1 MGLWKQR
8 RVVLLTATAYMGAL
22 LFGFD
27 TGVMG
32 SVLAMGGFKTD
43 FGLPIG
49 STGFADEKNAQVSSN
64 VVSLLTAGAFFGAI
78 FGAFVNERIG
88 RRFTMMV
95 FALVFLVGA
104 AMQTGS
110 PGIIGLIYAGR
121 VIAGLGIGGMS
132 AVMSVYVSE
141 NAPAKYRGGIA
152 GLFQEFLVLGSTFA
166 YWLDYGVNL
175 HIPTSTRQWRIPVS
189 IQLIP
194 GGLMLIG
201 LFFLKESPRWLTKKD
216 RHEEAVAALSY
227 VRAAPVDSDEV
238 VHEIGEIR
246 ASCEEEK
253 RASAGMTW
261 RECLKPGARKR
272 FILAFVL
279 MVCQQFSGTNS
290 IGYYAPQIF
299 QTVGLSAADSS
310 LFATGIYGTVKVVA
324 TGIFLIVGIDRF
336 GRKKSLV
343 FGAAWMM
350 SMMFIIGAVLT
361 THPPENTDGVSQAS
375 IAMVAMIYLYVIGY
389 SASWGPTPW
398 VFVSEIFPTR
408 LRGYGV
414 GLAAATQW
422 LFNFIITKITPEAV
436 NNIGW
441 KTFIMFG
448 VFCFSNGVFVFLFIP
463 ETKQM
468 TLEEIDMLFGG
479 PPPEERQKDV
489 ERAMSDAQ
497 HKTHE
502 IEFNEHGQKPEGVE
516 HETPTKHRQDL
527 GSKADP
533 DEAFQAHKYKGTK
546 SSKISISVEAMPGET
561 PERKLRLLSLDGG
574 GVRGLA
580 SLYMLKQLLSQFGD
594 EKPCDFF
601 DMIAGTSTGGL
612 IAIMLACLEMSI
624 DDCIDAFTSLMG
636 RAFKKEHKLAFTFCG
651 KVQHRYDSKELEKA
665 IKEVITGTGLHQDA
679 LLRHNPT
686 PKCKCFVV
694 ALSEQASTITHFT
707 NYKKDHEMSNFYD
720 KVKIWEAARATSA
733 ATSFFDPITI
743 DGSAYVDGGLGMNN
757 PVDRLWREAREVFV
771 TGEQNLE
778 AVIRCVLSVGTGK
791 PALRAFGR
799 SVSEVGN
806 SLIAIATETE
816 EKHRTFYNSHEDL
829 ARHRLYFRF
838 NPPYLDAIALNE
850 AEKRGDIRVRTEEY
864 GNDPEVALRVRN
876 FQEVAGSDPT
886 FVVVPSNVPRMPTRV
901 FYALTDQPNHMLKDK
916 RSYWQRLTLVS
927 YNMYFNMALDCQ
939 KRGTSAT
946 GKISFQNF
954 IQMFNKSTPPKSKII
969 EIWARLLRDHLKA
982 DVAASKHPVS
992 FVMAVLY
999 MLHAECICNLRP
1011 PEDLGGATED
1021 RREAL
1026 KRFDHWVPCQCKRK
1040 CGREWNFVND
1050 LGLPRGGE
1058 PAIAAPLSSECVPV
1072 FPVVVVE
1079 PPKPPESPPV
1089 ELTVGTLRDIEA
1101 VLGTLDCEFPGS
1113 TSAWRLLAE
1122 NPASGVARTRISASK
1137 AEEAQLREDRVE
1149 AASKS

>member
-1 MGLWKQR
+1 
-8 RVVLLTATAYMGAL
+8 
-22 LFGFD
+22 
-27 TGVMG
+27 
-32 SVLAMGGFKTD
+32 
-43 FGLPIG
+43 
-49 STGFADEKNAQVSSN
+49 
-64 VVSLLTAGAFFGAI
+64 
-78 FGAFVNERIG
+78 
-88 RRFTMMV
+88 
-95 FALVFLVGA
+95 
-104 AMQTGS
+104 
-110 PGIIGLIYAGR
+110 
-121 VIAGLGIGGMS
+121 
-132 AVMSVYVSE
+132 
-141 NAPAKYRGGIA
+141 
-152 GLFQEFLVLGSTFA
+152 
-166 YWLDYGVNL
+166 
-175 HIPTSTRQWRIPVS
+175 
-189 IQLIP
+189 
-194 GGLMLIG
+194 
-201 LFFLKESPRWLTKKD
+201 
-216 RHEEAVAALSY
+216 
-227 VRAAPVDSDEV
+227 
-238 VHEIGEIR
+238 
-246 ASCEEEK
+246 
-253 RASAGMTW
+253 
-261 RECLKPGARKR
+261 
-272 FILAFVL
+272 
-279 MVCQQFSGTNS
+279 
-290 IGYYAPQIF
+290 
-299 QTVGLSAADSS
+299 
-310 LFATGIYGTVKVVA
+310 
-324 TGIFLIVGIDRF
+324 
-336 GRKKSLV
+336 
-343 FGAAWMM
+343 
-350 SMMFIIGAVLT
+350 
-361 THPPENTDGVSQAS
+361 
-375 IAMVAMIYLYVIGY
+375 
-389 SASWGPTPW
+389 
-398 VFVSEIFPTR
+398 
-408 LRGYGV
+408 
-414 GLAAATQW
+414 
-422 LFNFIITKITPEAV
+422 
-436 NNIGW
+436 
-441 KTFIMFG
+441 
-448 VFCFSNGVFVFLFIP
+448 
-463 ETKQM
+463 
-468 TLEEIDMLFGG
+468 G

-516 HETPTKHRQDL
+516 HETPTKHHYKIYLIVSKVSSLQLIEAVLPNRLISAVSAKQTIPSCQDL

-533 DEAFQAHKYKGTK
+533 DEAFQAQKYKGTQ
-546 SSKISISVEAMPGET
+546 STKISISVEAMPGET

-686 PKCKCFVV
+686 PNCKCFVV

-778 AVIRCVLSVGTGK
+778 DLIRCVLSVGTGK
-791 PALRAFGR
+791 PALKAFGR

-829 ARHRLYFRF
+829 ARQRLYFRF

-876 FQEVAGSDPT
+876 FQEVAGSEPILPGT
-886 FVVVPSNVPRMPTRV
+886 VPRMPTRV

-954 IQMFNKSTPPKSKII
+954 LQMFNKSTPPKSKII

-999 MLHAECICNLRP
+999 MLHAECICHLRP
-1011 PEDLGGATED
+1011 PEDLDGATENW
-1021 RREAL
+1021 REAL
-1026 KRFDHWVPCQCKRK
+1026 KRFDHWVSCQCKRN

-1058 PAIAAPLSSECVPV
+1058 PGKECDMEAYTKRSAKRNVFAKADETIFAIMRDTWKVP
-1072 FPVVVVE
+1072 
-1079 PPKPPESPPV
+1079 
-1089 ELTVGTLRDIEA
+1089 
-1101 VLGTLDCEFPGS
+1101 
-1113 TSAWRLLAE
+1113 
-1122 NPASGVARTRISASK
+1122 
-1137 AEEAQLREDRVE
+1137 RERG
-1149 AASKS
+1149 

>member
-32 SVLAMGGFKTD
+32 SVLAMDGFKTD
-43 FGLPIG
+43 FGLPVG

-64 VVSLLTAGAFFGAI
+64 VVSLLTAGSFFGAI
-78 FGAFVNERIG
+78 FGAFINERIG

-216 RHEEAVAALSY
+216 RHEEAVAALSH

-253 RASAGMTW
+253 RASVGMTW
-261 RECLKPGARKR
+261 KECLKPGARKR

-479 PPPEERQKDV
+479 PEPEERQKDV

-502 IEFNEHGQKPEGVE
+502 IEFNEHGPKLEGVE

-527 GSKADP
+527 GSKADA
-533 DEAFQAHKYKGTK
+533 DEAFQAQEYKGTK
-546 SSKISISVEAMPGET
+546 STKITFSIEAMPSET

-624 DDCIDAFTSLMG
+624 DDCINAFTSLMG
-636 RAFKKEHKLAFTFCG
+636 KAFKREHKLAFTFRG

-665 IKEVITGTGLHQDA
+665 IKEVITGTGLHRDA

-686 PKCKCFVV
+686 PKCRCFVV
-694 ALSEQASTITHFT
+694 ALSEQARTITHFT

-733 ATSFFDPITI
+733 ATSFFDPIMI

-778 AVIRCVLSVGTGK
+778 DLIRCVLSVGTGK
-791 PALRAFGR
+791 PALKAFGR
-799 SVSEVGN
+799 SVSEVGS
-806 SLIAIATETE
+806 SLVAIATETE

-829 ARHRLYFRF
+829 ARQRLYFRF

-876 FQEVAGSDPT
+876 FQEVAGSEPIL
-886 FVVVPSNVPRMPTRV
+886 PSNVPRMPTRV
-901 FYALTDQPNHMLKDK
+901 FYALTDQPSHMLKDK
-916 RSYWQRLTLVS
+916 PSYWQRLTLVS

-946 GKISFQNF
+946 GKINFQNF

-1026 KRFDHWVPCQCKRK
+1026 KRFDHWVPCQCKRR

-1050 LGLPRGGE
+1050 LGLSRAGE
-1058 PAIAAPLSSECVPV
+1058 PGKECDMEAYTKRSAKRNV
-1072 FPVVVVE
+1072 FAKADETIFATMRNTWKIP
-1079 PPKPPESPPV
+1079 
-1089 ELTVGTLRDIEA
+1089 RD
-1101 VLGTLDCEFPGS
+1101 
-1113 TSAWRLLAE
+1113 R
-1122 NPASGVARTRISASK
+1122 R
-1137 AEEAQLREDRVE
+1137 
-1149 AASKS
+1149 

>member
-32 SVLAMGGFKTD
+32 SVLAMEGFKTD

-88 RRFTMMV
+88 RRFTMML

-516 HETPTKHRQDL
+516 HETPTKHHYKIYLIVSKVSSLQLIEAVLPNRLISAVSAKQTIPSCQDL

-533 DEAFQAHKYKGTK
+533 DEAFQAQKYKGTQ
-546 SSKISISVEAMPGET
+546 STKISISVEAMPGET

-778 AVIRCVLSVGTGK
+778 DLIRCVLSVGTGK
-791 PALRAFGR
+791 PALKAFGR

-829 ARHRLYFRF
+829 ARQRLYFRF

-876 FQEVAGSDPT
+876 FQEVAGSEPILPGT
-886 FVVVPSNVPRMPTRV
+886 VPRMPTRV

-954 IQMFNKSTPPKSKII
+954 LQMFNKSTPPKSKII

-999 MLHAECICNLRP
+999 MLHAECICHLRP
-1011 PEDLGGATED
+1011 PEDLDGATEN

-1026 KRFDHWVPCQCKRK
+1026 KRFDHWVSCQCKRN

-1058 PAIAAPLSSECVPV
+1058 PGKECDMEAYTKRNAKRNVFAKADETIFAIMRDTWKVP
-1072 FPVVVVE
+1072 
-1079 PPKPPESPPV
+1079 
-1089 ELTVGTLRDIEA
+1089 
-1101 VLGTLDCEFPGS
+1101 
-1113 TSAWRLLAE
+1113 
-1122 NPASGVARTRISASK
+1122 
-1137 AEEAQLREDRVE
+1137 RERG
-1149 AASKS
+1149 